1 MSEIIGVNALIQW
14 IGEEQAENV
23 YISYGRYNEESNDD
37 GLGVNDDFI
46 FYYSNP
52 TEIESYKEV
61 SLNNEWILIDYEEVS
76 ND

>member
-1 MSEIIGVNALIQW
+1 MSEVIGVNALIQW

-46 FYYSNP
+46 FYY
-52 TEIESYKEV
+52 
-61 SLNNEWILIDYEEVS
+61 
-76 ND
+76 